1 MPKKP
6 ESFPAGRPAL
16 TVGELAGLL
25 GCRFEGD
32 GRRQITG
39 FAGLENARPG
49 DLVFLSSPKFRKLL
63 EGSPAAAAIV
73 PEEEPF
79 RGMPLIF
86 SKTPHLAYIRAVEQ
100 FFQPYRPEPGIHPT
114 AVVSPSAKIG
124 RQVAVGAL
132 TVVGDEAE
140 IGEKTFIFPLVSIY
154 PRATIGR
161 ECVIHSHVSIRE
173 GVRIGNRVIL
183 HSGVVIGADGFGY
196 IKLEDGT
203 HKKIPQTGT
212 VVIEDDVEI
221 GANSAVDRAALG
233 ETIIRRGTKVD
244 NLVQVAHN
252 VEVGENAILAGQ
264 VGIAGSSRIGKNVV
278 LAGQVG
284 VADHLSVGDDVVAIA
299 QTGIAQDVPAGAVV
313 AGTPQLDVRDWR
325 KASVLLPQLYDLFK
339 EVKRLKARVEE
350 LDKLVKKDKPATDC
364 R

>member
-1 MPKKP
+1 MPRKP
-6 ESFPAGRPAL
+6 ESAATGRPGL
-16 TVGELAGLL
+16 TVEELARLL

-32 GRRQITG
+32 GTRLITG
-39 FAGLENARPG
+39 FAGLENARAG

-63 EGSPAAAAIV
+63 EESPAAAAIV
-73 PEEEPF
+73 PEEETF
-79 RGMPLIF
+79 RGMPVIL
-86 SKTPHLAYIRAVEQ
+86 SKTPHLAYIRAVEF

-114 AVVSPSAKIG
+114 AVVSPSARIG

-132 TVVGDEAE
+132 TV
-140 IGEKTFIFPLVSIY
+140 IGEEAVIGDNTLIFPLVSIY
-154 PRATIGR
+154 PRVKIGG
-161 ECVIHSHVSIRE
+161 ECVIHSQVSIRE
-173 GVRIGNRVIL
+173 DVRVGSRVIL
-183 HSGVVIGADGFGY
+183 HSGVVLGADGFGY
-196 IKLEDGT
+196 LKLEDGT

-233 ETIIRRGTKVD
+233 ETVIRRGTKID

-284 VADHLSVGDDVVAIA
+284 VADHLSVGDNVVAIA

-325 KASVLLPQLYDLFK
+325 KASVLLPQLHDLFK
-339 EVKRLKARVEE
+339 DLKRLKARVEE
-350 LDKLVKKDKPATDC
+350 LEKALKKG
-364 R
+364 

>member
-6 ESFPAGRPAL
+6 EAAPAGRRGL
-16 TVGELAGLL
+16 TVAELAALL

-32 GRRQITG
+32 GKRPLTG
-39 FAGLENARPG
+39 FAGLENAREG
-49 DLVFLSSPKFRKLL
+49 DLVFLSSPKFRKHL
-63 EGSPAAAAIV
+63 EESPAAAVII
-73 PEEEPF
+73 PEGETF
-79 RGMPLIF
+79 RGLPVIF
-86 SKTPHLAYIRAVEQ
+86 SKTPHLTFIRAVEL
-100 FFQPYRPEPGIHPT
+100 FFEPYRPEPGIHPT

-132 TVVGDEAE
+132 TVVGDKAE
-140 IGEKTFIFPLVSIY
+140 IGDRTVIFPLVSIY
-154 PRATIGR
+154 PRAQIGG

-173 GVRIGNRVIL
+173 NVRIGNRVTL
-183 HSGVVIGADGFGY
+183 HSGAVIGADGFGY

-203 HKKIPQTGT
+203 HRKIPQTGT

-233 ETIIRRGTKVD
+233 ETIIRRGTKID
-244 NLVQVAHN
+244 NLVQIAHN

-264 VGIAGSSRIGKNVV
+264 VGVAGSSRIGKNVV

-284 VADHLSVGDDVVAIA
+284 VADHLCVGDDVVAVA
-299 QTGIAQDVPAGAVV
+299 QTGIAQDVPAGAFIG
-313 AGTPQLDVRDWR
+313 GTPQLDVRGWR

-339 EVKRLKARVEE
+339 DLKRLKARVEE
-350 LDKLVKKDKPATDC
+350 LEKAQKRTGPEIPG
-364 R
+364 